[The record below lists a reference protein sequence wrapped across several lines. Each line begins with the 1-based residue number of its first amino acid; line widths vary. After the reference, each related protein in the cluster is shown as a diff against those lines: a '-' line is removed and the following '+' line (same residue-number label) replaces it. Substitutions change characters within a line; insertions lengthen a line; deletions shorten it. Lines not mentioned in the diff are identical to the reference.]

1 MIFLF
6 SVYLFFYS
14 WNVIYKYKRSKNR
27 GLLKEEFTNKYNNKL
42 LRNIIFAFLIVM
54 LVNILQGIGL
64 LIDFMNSIDGEYL
77 NLPNSLTGEWEKYID
92 FGIVGYLLIMLPGKI
107 FQFVIRTIFVVC
119 SVFIFYSKYL
129 LKKSIMLP
137 KYLIIL
143 LYILSILNGFYM
155 FSELFDLIQTG
166 GEFLWIIRNIF

>member
-1 MIFLF
+1 
-6 SVYLFFYS
+6 
-14 WNVIYKYKRSKNR
+14 
-27 GLLKEEFTNKYNNKL
+27 
-42 LRNIIFAFLIVM
+42 
-54 LVNILQGIGL
+54 
-64 LIDFMNSIDGEYL
+64 
-77 NLPNSLTGEWEKYID
+77 
-92 FGIVGYLLIMLPGKI
+92 MLPGKI